1 MLQKL
6 IDLYENPKLQ
16 LWRFNPCDAWAHGS
30 LLRALGFAFALL
42 GGTCPCCAG
51 ARLVGVAVLAALY
64 PAYTFIALAS
74 FLVTATA
81 YRLYTGEP
89 DES

>member
-6 IDLYENPKLQ
+6 NDFYEHHKLYKA
-16 LWRFNPCDAWAHGS
+16 NPCDSWAYGS

-42 GGTCPCCAG
+42 AGTCPCCAG
-51 ARLVGVAVLAALY
+51 TRLVAAAVLAAVY
-64 PAYTFIALAS
+64 PTAILVALAS

-81 YRLYTGEP
+81 YRLYKGEP